1 MDAVM
6 SIPPYKED
14 AELVELR
21 RMVGLWI
28 HDLEGAIATP
38 VDDKDMPNEQDITP
52 QAILDFSSH

>member
-1 MDAVM
+1 M